1 MKKIVSFLFIAL
13 LLIGC
18 DHEGT
23 TPPPVIPETPEEP
36 VVEQKDFSLTPIE
49 KQISQQNNL
58 FAFELLKT
66 VYKNEIPGK
75 NILISPLS
83 ASLALGMLNNG
94 AGGITHEEMQ
104 RVLGYKDISRE
115 AMNGYFQKM
124 IEIMHEIDPDVA
136 FRSANS
142 IWIENQFPV
151 LDAFIDTNKTF
162 YDAEVRNEN
171 FSDPETVN
179 LINNW
184 CSEKTEGTIPEILDH
199 IDANAVMYLINALYF
214 NGSWTVPFD
223 KELTTEETFYNQN
236 RQERSVPMMNHD
248 MLIYYGENNVFK
260 LAELPYG
267 NEAFSM
273 VFILPHE
280 DVSIASAIDEL
291 EEGTFYRKL
300 ATDVLLKIPRFKID
314 YERSL
319 SEDLREMGLQS
330 MFGNDANFSLI
341 HPTEPLI
348 VSNVLQKTFIE
359 ITEEGTDAS
368 AASGVEIGYGSYG
381 GEEEPLIYT
390 FYLNRP
396 FIYLIREKDT
406 GTIFFMGV
414 VENL

>member
-13 LLIGC
+13 FLIGC

-49 KQISQQNNL
+49 RQISQQNNL

-94 AGGITHEEMQ
+94 ADGVTHEEMQ

-124 IEIMHEIDPDVA
+124 IDIMREIDPDVA

-171 FSDPETVN
+171 FSDSETVN

-199 IDANAVMYLINALYF
+199 VDANAVMYLINALYF
-214 NGSWTVPFD
+214 NGPWTVPFD
-223 KELTTEETFYNQN
+223 KELTTEEIFYNQDG
-236 RQERSVPMMNHD
+236 QERSVPMMN
-248 MLIYYGENNVFK
+248 MVLTINYSENERFA

-273 VFILPHE
+273 IFLLPNE
-280 DVSIASAIDEL
+280 GISIASAIKEL
-291 EEGTFYRKL
+291 NEETFYGLRG
-300 ATDVLLKIPRFKID
+300 AYTQFKIPRFEIT

-319 SEDLREMGLQS
+319 NDDLITMGMQA
-330 MFGNDANFSLI
+330 MFDSNADFSSI
-341 HPTEPLI
+341 HPTAPLT

-359 ITEEGTDAS
+359 ITEEGTEAS
-368 AASGVEIGYGSYG
+368 AVTIEKIIGADLD
-381 GEEEPLIYT
+381 GEPSINT
-390 FYLNRP
+390 FHLNRP
-396 FIYLIREKDT
+396 FLYLIREKST